1 MKTILRAIIIG
12 TIIWIIG
19 VSLYSLSFYI
29 PIIEN
34 AKLQANLIL
43 TFGVIPLVW
52 FGAKA
57 FFKKVNNT
65 NGKLV
70 GLTFFLTA
78 AFLDA
83 AITVPYLIIPNGGNY
98 KQFFTDLGF
107 WLIGLEFIV
116 IAALY
121 WHLNISTRKQSNNL
135 KQTL

>member
-12 TIIWIIG
+12 AIIWIIG

-34 AKLQANLIL
+34 AELQANLIL
-43 TFGVIPLVW
+43 TLAVIPLVW

-57 FFKKVNNT
+57 YYKKGNNT
-65 NGKLV
+65 NGLLV

-83 AITVPYLIIPNGGNY
+83 VITVPYLIIPNGGSY